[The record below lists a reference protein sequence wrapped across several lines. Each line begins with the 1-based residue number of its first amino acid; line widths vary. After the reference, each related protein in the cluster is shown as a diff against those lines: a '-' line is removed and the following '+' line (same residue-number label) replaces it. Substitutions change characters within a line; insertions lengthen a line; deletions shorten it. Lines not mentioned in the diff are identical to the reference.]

1 MFTMLANGPK
11 SISFWK
17 AYGKR
22 VPRSKEI
29 YQFLKTLFVA
39 SKYSSVRLTEP
50 F

>member
-1 MFTMLANGPK
+1 MFTMLAKGPK

-22 VPRSKEI
+22 ETRLKEI
-29 YQFLKTLFVA
+29 YQFLKPLLVA
-39 SKYSSVRLTEP
+39 SKNSSVRLTEP

>member
-22 VPRSKEI
+22 VPRLKEI
-29 YQFLKTLFVA
+29 YQFLKPLLVA
-39 SKYSSVRLTEP
+39 FEK
-50 F
+50 